1 MTYQDLIRDSRQF
14 KQSRLGAAMA
24 RLRSQG
30 IRACMNI
37 GETPEEGENL
47 ITDSGD
53 LEGEYVFYSGRE
65 HSSFIRN
72 RHGHLWFGSSS
83 LAECEEANFDEE
95 SSKLGRKIR
104 EILAAEGIESTIVQP
119 CKLLIDLDYDYKE
132 YLSFIELM
140 LADRDE
146 ADWNE
151 QLVMMVIADYIQD
164 GPDEELS
171 EYVEF
176 DEEDRAHIIWQF
188 NVWIHS
194 GIEEFTDYF
203 KGYYSTPDNRF
214 HDEYIEDGSTS
225 LELYEF
231 LDTLDW
237 SRIYTICR
245 RYCDINTISR
255 RFLEA
260 TGFDYAEERAK
271 YPVEDWDRTPRW
283 KTVDGQYVT
292 SD

>member
-1 MTYQDLIRDSRQF
+1 MTYQDLIRDSKRF
-14 KQSRLGAAMA
+14 KESKLGAALA
-24 RLRSQG
+24 RLRGQG

-37 GETPEEGENL
+37 GHTPEEGEDL
-47 ITDSGD
+47 ITDSGEY
-53 LEGEYVFYSGRE
+53 EGIYVFYTGE
-65 HSSFIRN
+65 DHSSFIRN
-72 RHGHLWFGSSS
+72 GNGALWFGSSS
-83 LAECEEANFDEE
+83 LADCDEERFDEE
-95 SSKLGRKIR
+95 SSKLGSKIC
-104 EILAAEGIESTIVQP
+104 EILVAEGIEANIAQP
-119 CKLLIDLDYDYKE
+119 CNLQVHLDYDYKE
-132 YLSFIELM
+132 HLSFIELM

-146 ADWNE
+146 AEWNE

-171 EYVEF
+171 DYSEL
-176 DEEDRAHIIWQF
+176 DEEERAHILWQF

-203 KGYYSTPDNRF
+203 KGYYSTPDNGF
-214 HDEYIEDGSTS
+214 HDEYIEDGCTS

-237 SRIYTICR
+237 SRIYDICR
-245 RYCDINTISR
+245 RYCDASAISR
-255 RFLEA
+255 RFLDV

-271 YPVEDWDRTPRW
+271 YPVETWDHTPRW
-283 KTVDGQYVT
+283 KTVDGLYVA

>member
-1 MTYQDLIRDSRQF
+1 
-14 KQSRLGAAMA
+14 MA

-37 GETPEEGENL
+37 GETPEEGEDL

-53 LEGEYVFYSGRE
+53 LEGEYVFYTGE
-65 HSSFIRN
+65 DHSSFIRN
-72 RHGHLWFGSSS
+72 NQGHLWFGSSS
-83 LAECEEANFDEE
+83 LAECEEDSFDEE
-95 SSKLGRKIR
+95 SLKLGMKIC
-104 EILAAEGIESTIVQP
+104 ELLAAEGIKATIDQP
-119 CKLLIDLDYDYKE
+119 CKLLINLDYAYKE
-132 YLSFIELM
+132 HLSLIELM

-151 QLVMMVIADYIQD
+151 QLVMMVIADYVQD

-171 EYVEF
+171 EYAEF

-194 GIEEFTDYF
+194 EIEEFTDYF
-203 KGYYSTPDNRF
+203 KGYYSTPDNGF

-237 SRIYTICR
+237 SRIYSICR
-245 RYCDINTISR
+245 RYCDENEISR
-255 RFLEA
+255 RFFNV
-260 TGFDYAEERAK
+260 TGFDYAEERTK
-271 YPVEDWDRTPRW
+271 YPVEAWDRTPRW
-283 KTVDGQYVT
+283 KTVNGLYVAI
-292 SD
+292 D

>member
-1 MTYQDLIRDSRQF
+1 MSYQDLIRDSRRF
-14 KQSRLGAAMA
+14 KESKLGAALA
-24 RLRSQG
+24 HLRGEG

-37 GETPEEGENL
+37 GQTPDEGEAL

-53 LEGEYVFYSGRE
+53 LEGEYVFYTGE
-65 HSSFIRN
+65 DHSSFIRN
-72 RHGHLWFGSSS
+72 GKGSLWYGSSS
-83 LAECEEANFDEE
+83 LADCEEENFDEE
-95 SSKLGRKIR
+95 SSKLGSKIC
-104 EILAAEGIESTIVQP
+104 EILATEGIEAKPVQP
-119 CKLLIDLDYDYKE
+119 CKLLVLLDYDYKG

-151 QLVMMVIADYIQD
+151 QLVMIVIADYIQD

-171 EYVEF
+171 DYAEQ

-203 KGYYSTPDNRF
+203 KGYYSTPDNGF
-214 HDEYIEDGSTS
+214 HDEYVEDGSTS
-225 LELYEF
+225 LELYDF
-231 LDTLDW
+231 LNTLDW
-237 SRIYTICR
+237 TSIFRICR
-245 RYCDINTISR
+245 RYCDVNAIST
-255 RFLEA
+255 RFFDV

-271 YPVEDWDRTPRW
+271 YPVEAWDGTPRW
-283 KTVDGQYVT
+283 TTIDGLYVA